1 MHRVER
7 RARRSAEECPGE
19 SCPTLASP
27 SRQYFGKVGM
37 RHFHK
42 QKNPSFVPT
51 VNVCQLWHLLGEE
64 ALAQAAAQ
72 KAAGK
77 AAVIDVSEH
86 GFFKVLGK
94 GELPAFPIVVRA
106 RFVSSIAERKIKAAG
121 GAVVLSA

>member
-1 MHRVER
+1 
-7 RARRSAEECPGE
+7 
-19 SCPTLASP
+19 
-27 SRQYFGKVGM
+27 M

-64 ALAQAAAQ
+64 ALAKAATE

>member
-1 MHRVER
+1 
-7 RARRSAEECPGE
+7 
-19 SCPTLASP
+19 
-27 SRQYFGKVGM
+27 M

-51 VNVCQLWHLLGEE
+51 VNVCQLWNLLGAE
-64 ALAQAAAQ
+64 ALAK

>member
-1 MHRVER
+1 
-7 RARRSAEECPGE
+7 
-19 SCPTLASP
+19 
-27 SRQYFGKVGM
+27 M

-42 QKNPSFVPT
+42 TKNAGFVPT
-51 VNVCQLWHLLGEE
+51 VNVCQLWHLLGED
-64 ALAQAAAQ
+64 ALKQAAAQ

-77 AAVIDVSEH
+77 AAVIDVAEH

-121 GAVVLSA
+121 GAVILSA